1 MRPIP
6 WILAA
11 LVCTAIGVVF
21 TGEGL
26 SSKKPN
32 PLRPSRR
39 GPAAGPSAA
48 AAAAGLVDSAT
59 DPAASAMGDVTE
71 LPEGFLPPSSAEA
84 ELLVPDPGMCVI
96 VVKSADE
103 ILFRP
108 PQQPG
113 DLRLSESQIEALEG
127 LVQSMREKQGLPP
140 QEDLRAAL
148 LEAARKPVAE
158 WPRPI
163 SELDETLV
171 AMRTALAS
179 DAADAKLSVLLAF
192 EGHALWSLVRPVL
205 EACGK
210 AGLEE
215 VRFAVLRPNETVG
228 SLTYALFEAP
238 DGTFTPTLEARGDER
253 SEGGVLLLRVGRV
266 ATFFE
271 YRGEKG
277 KRAAQFKDAIAAFHT
292 ENADFN
298 GPAYA
303 KDGKAWTIRA
313 AEEATLTGLIEAMTV
328 LIQAEIPRFG
338 IEVKAE

>member
-228 SLTYALFEAP
+228 SLTYALFEARTAP
-238 DGTFTPTLEARGDER
+238 SRRRSRPAGTSGARAASCCFGSAASPPSSSTGGRRASAPRSSRTRSPRSTRRTPTSTGRPMPRTARPGR
-253 SEGGVLLLRVGRV
+253 S
-266 ATFFE
+266 
-271 YRGEKG
+271 
-277 KRAAQFKDAIAAFHT
+277 
-292 ENADFN
+292 
-298 GPAYA
+298 GP
-303 KDGKAWTIRA
+303 
-313 AEEATLTGLIEAMTV
+313 
-328 LIQAEIPRFG
+328 PRRPPSP
-338 IEVKAE
+338 A